1 LGISITVS
9 EVPCSQSS
17 FSGQSLVGITDA
29 HSKVDVMV
37 ADVVDS
43 AVTTSAVQS
52 TASAAS
58 RVPSPAAAAGSTG
71 MTPTVLPS
79 NEVPCS
85 PVSLVGTES
94 VETMPLVVVAGADD
108 NLVAHC
114 RGLEDDMVTVW
125 AAQSAEQDAG
135 KLGVDGCS
143 GSDR

>member
-1 LGISITVS
+1 
-9 EVPCSQSS
+9 
-17 FSGQSLVGITDA
+17 
-29 HSKVDVMV
+29 
-37 ADVVDS
+37 
-43 AVTTSAVQS
+43 
-52 TASAAS
+52 
-58 RVPSPAAAAGSTG
+58 

>member
-1 LGISITVS
+1 M
-9 EVPCSQSS
+9 
-17 FSGQSLVGITDA
+17 GITDA